1 MIYLKR
7 FLFFASLNC
16 CASLAAIIGI
26 WWLSTPGMDFPYGI
40 KFEGPYLPLYVTV
53 PNASLI
59 LGLLA
64 TVWLG
69 KKGRTFLMVFTVF
82 IFAFL
87 AGNLFVSWK
96 ILALAY
102 KMFFCT
108 RLEECIAGNYLLFVG
123 VPAAG
128 ILFLY
133 SLFFLLPLG
142 WIYLDY
148 LLFRLPEG
156 PAESTSDN
164 VP

>member
-1 MIYLKR
+1 MIHLKR
-7 FLFFASLNC
+7 FVFFASLNC
-16 CASLAAIIGI
+16 CASIAAIIGI
-26 WWLSTPGMDFPYGI
+26 WWLSTSGMDLSYGI
-40 KFEGPYLPLYVTV
+40 TFEGTYLPLYVIV

-69 KKGRTFLMVFTVF
+69 KNGRTFLVAFTVF

-96 ILALAY
+96 IVALTY
-102 KMFFCT
+102 KMFICT
-108 RLEECIAGNYLLFVG
+108 RLEECIAANYLLFVG

-133 SLFFLLPLG
+133 SLLFLLPLG
-142 WIYLDY
+142 LIYLDY

-164 VP
+164 AA